1 MVLSCSCPSLG
12 LGLGLHAERGA
23 RAQVRGHVIRV
34 RAPWV
39 KANYFVNEDN
49 YILPNLDTVVLGGT
63 AQVGDTDLAP
73 READRRHIWEGVL
86 RMVPS
91 LKGAPVRPLVVNPKS
106 LKPEGGGIWQGVYT
120 NQTS

>member
-1 MVLSCSCPSLG
+1 MRP
-12 LGLGLHAERGA
+12 
-23 RAQVRGHVIRV
+23 QVRGHVIRV

-63 AQVGDTDLAP
+63 AQYGDTDLAP

-86 RMVPS
+86 RMMPS
-91 LKGAPVRPLVVNPKS
+91 LKGAPVRALLPAL
-106 LKPEGGGIWQGVYT
+106 
-120 NQTS
+120 

>member
-1 MVLSCSCPSLG
+1 MLLSCFCPSLG
-12 LGLGLHAERGA
+12 EGLGPRAERGA

-39 KANYFVNEDN
+39 KATYFVNEDN

-63 AQVGDTDLAP
+63 AQAGYTDLAP

-91 LKGAPVRPLVVNPKS
+91 LKGAPVRALLLNPK
-106 LKPEGGGIWQGVYT
+106 P
-120 NQTS
+120 

>member
-1 MVLSCSCPSLG
+1 M
-12 LGLGLHAERGA
+12 
-23 RAQVRGHVIRV
+23 IRV

-73 READRRHIWEGVL
+73 READRRHIWQGVL
-86 RMVPS
+86 RMVLS
-91 LKGAPVRPLVVNPKS
+91 LKGAPVRALIPCTPYSDDHDGHPRQSPHPLRPNVSAVAWCP
-106 LKPEGGGIWQGVYT
+106 G
-120 NQTS
+120 TSHPCLPM